1 MSQQE
6 QNTASTKA
14 FILEC
19 VDSYTSKTERERLD
33 AIRYLDHWKP
43 YIRKVDVDYHKMQV
57 SIFEAR
63 IKELKIRRQEVCE
76 MLEGVED
83 E

>member
-1 MSQQE
+1 MNQQE

-19 VDSYTSKTERERLD
+19 IDYKIESLEN
-33 AIRYLDHWKP
+33 IRHSLITQRYND
-43 YIRKVDVDYHKMQV
+43 R
-57 SIFEAR
+57 R
-63 IKELKIRRQEVCE
+63 IKELKIRRQDVVE

>member
-14 FILEC
+14 FMLEC
-19 VDSYTSKTERERLD
+19 IDFKIDQVERAYDSFIFAGWITSAKRFKAKL
-33 AIRYLDHWKP
+33 
-43 YIRKVDVDYHKMQV
+43 
-57 SIFEAR
+57 
-63 IKELKIRRQEVCE
+63 KELKIRRQEVCE